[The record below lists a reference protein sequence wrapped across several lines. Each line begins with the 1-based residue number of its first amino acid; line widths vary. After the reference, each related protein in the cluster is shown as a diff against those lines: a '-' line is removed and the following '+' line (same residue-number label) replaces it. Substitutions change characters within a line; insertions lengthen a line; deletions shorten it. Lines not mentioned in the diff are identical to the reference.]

1 MKKQRELYLLSLF
14 LTFVPFNL
22 HSGIVIFLLGIL
34 FSFLFIRIRKFGMPY
49 YIAFL
54 SLIGIYALV
63 FFLLNATGS
72 KNLFYS
78 FNLIAI
84 VVLSY
89 FLPLNSRD
97 IIKFTFIFL
106 ISIIL
111 LRGLINPI
119 FPLIAFIISLIELF
133 KDQKNKKLIITIFSI
148 FIIFSVWNFN
158 TYYNP
163 FKEFHLSS
171 DTQLLNEKKI
181 ENKKVT
187 NQNKTLEKIPKEIEK
202 NKSKFIGNITVK
214 EKKMIKKNNN
224 IVDTIVLINI
234 IIGGIIGII
243 TAVITWRLLTK
254 KEKKKIIISLVVFF
268 SAWALMAT
276 GVAYMNRGRPP
287 MVDKGTISINDN
299 ISNKS
304 IDALSSDKIL
314 ETFREIANSPRT
326 AYIKLYQEIKW
337 IFFIVSSL
345 FGVTVIIFIRK
356 FFANQE
362 KDKEEVE
369 KFSIEKF
376 EHEDIPYLI
385 EEGYKY
391 IRKRFFKIF
400 SHLTPYELLK
410 EIDYPK
416 EFELLTNLFVLKE
429 YGEKDYKHTKEEIKA
444 IINKCIEFFKNN

>member
-1 MKKQRELYLLSLF
+1 MKKQRTLYLFSLF
-14 LTFVPFNL
+14 LTFVPFNI
-22 HSGIVIFLLGIL
+22 HSGIITLLLGIL

-54 SLIGIYALV
+54 SLAGIFAFDFFILNLV
-63 FFLLNATGS
+63 GS
-72 KNLFYS
+72 KNLLYS

-89 FLPLNSRD
+89 FLPLESKD
-97 IIKFTFIFL
+97 IIKYTFIFL

-111 LRGLINPI
+111 LRNFINPI
-119 FPLIAFIISLIELF
+119 FPLITFIISLIELF
-133 KDQKNKKLIITIFSI
+133 KDQKNKKLIIAVFSI
-148 FIIFSVWNFN
+148 SIIFSVWNFN

-163 FKEFHLSS
+163 FKELQFSP

-181 ENKKVT
+181 ESKKVT
-187 NQNKTLEKIPKEIEK
+187 SQNKTLEKIPKEIEK

-214 EKKMIKKNNN
+214 EKRMIKKNNN

-234 IIGGIIGII
+234 IIGGIISII
-243 TAVITWRLLTK
+243 TAVITWRLFTK

-268 SAWALMAT
+268 SAWILIAT

-287 MVDKGTISINDN
+287 MVDKGPLSINDTP
-299 ISNKS
+299 NKS

-337 IFFIVSSL
+337 ILFIVSSL
-345 FGVTVIIFIRK
+345 FGITVIIFIKK

-391 IRKRFFKIF
+391 IRKRFFKVF

-416 EFELLTNLFVLKE
+416 EFELLTDLFVLKE
-429 YGEKDYKHTKEEIKA
+429 YGEKDYKHTKEEIKS